1 MSNLIQVRGPT
12 RTLGAELGNGALDT
26 VKLSG
31 VCGSPT
37 LLEFQLSFDAK
48 DSACQS

>member
-1 MSNLIQVRGPT
+1 MSNLIQVRGP
-12 RTLGAELGNGALDT
+12 TLGAELGNGALDT